1 MKLLLKS
8 ATIVDPNSPYNGLV
22 KDIWIED
29 GEIIKIEDQITAK
42 ANEVLDLTG
51 QFVSPGWLDMHC
63 NFGDPGFETKEDLKT
78 GCAAAAAGGF
88 TAVALMPSTQP
99 PIHSKSEV
107 EYIINNTEHRLIDVF
122 PIGTI
127 SHKRE
132 GYDISEMFDMHNS
145 GAVAF
150 SDADK
155 PVSNAGLMMRALLYA
170 KGFGGLIYSYPE
182 EVGIAAKGKMHE
194 GKISTLLGL
203 KGIPSLAEEL
213 MVLRDIYLTEYT
225 GAKIHFTTI
234 STEHTVE
241 LIRNA
246 KKKGLPV
253 TADVAAH
260 QLYFDDSALE
270 GFDSNYKVK
279 PPFRSAK
286 DIKALKQGLK
296 DGTIDAVC
304 TQHTPHEIEFKNVEF
319 EIAAYGITGLE
330 TAFSILN
337 MSTSK
342 VLKLEQIVELLSI
355 NPRKILGVEI
365 PVIDLHQDANLT
377 VFDPYLEWTYTDQ
390 NRKSKSAN
398 NPLINKK
405 LLGKATAVIN
415 KSQFILNS

>member
-8 ATIVDPNSPYNGLV
+8 TTIVDPNSPFNGLV
-22 KDIWIED
+22 KDIMISN
-29 GEIIKIEDQITAK
+29 GEIIQIENQIEAK
-42 ANEVLDLTG
+42 ADEVLDATG

-63 NFGDPGFETKEDLKT
+63 NFGDPGLETKEDLKS

-88 TAVALMPSTQP
+88 TGVALMPSTQP

-107 EYIINNTEHRLIDVF
+107 EYILNNTEHRLINVY

-127 SHKRE
+127 SNKRE
-132 GYDISEMFDMHNS
+132 GNDISEMYDMYNS

-155 PVSNAGLMMRALLYA
+155 PVTNAGLMMRALLYA
-170 KGFGGLIYSYPE
+170 KGFGALIYSYPE
-182 EVGIAAKGKMHE
+182 EIGIAGKGKMHE
-194 GKISTLLGL
+194 GKVSTLLGL

-213 MVLRDIYLTEYT
+213 MVLRDIQLAEYT
-225 GAKIHFTTI
+225 GSKIHFTTI

-246 KKKGLPV
+246 KKKGLNI

-260 QLYFDDSALE
+260 HLYFDDSALE
-270 GFDSNYKVK
+270 GFDSNYKIK
-279 PPFRSAK
+279 PPFRTK
-286 DIKALKQGLK
+286 NDIKALKLGLK

-330 TAFSILN
+330 TAFALLN
-337 MSTSK
+337 MSVGK
-342 VLKLEQIVELLSI
+342 MLKIEQFVNLLSI
-355 NPRKILGVEI
+355 HPRTILGVEI
-365 PVIDLHQDANLT
+365 PITDIGQEANLT
-377 VFDPYLEWTYTDQ
+377 VFDPDLEWVYTTE
-390 NRKSKSAN
+390 NKKSKASN
-398 NPLINKK
+398 HPLLNKK
-405 LLGKATAVIN
+405 LLGRAIAVIN
-415 KSQFILNS
+415 KSQYIKNI